1 MEMLYAGESYALRGA
16 FYEVYSTLGAGFLE
30 SVYQE
35 ALELELA
42 SRGIPYIAQPQ
53 LELLYKNVRLRQTY
67 RPDFVCYDHII
78 VELKAAA
85 NLAAEHQAQLVNYL
99 RVTGFRLGFLVNF
112 GHYPQIEIKRMVF

>member
-1 MEMLYAGESYALRGA
+1 MEMLYADESYALRGA

-30 SVYQE
+30 AVYQE